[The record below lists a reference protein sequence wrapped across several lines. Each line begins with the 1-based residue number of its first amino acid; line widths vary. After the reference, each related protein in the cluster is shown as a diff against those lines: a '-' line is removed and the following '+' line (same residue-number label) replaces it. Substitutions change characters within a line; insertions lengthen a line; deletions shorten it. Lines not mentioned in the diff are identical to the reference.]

1 MDPPQCTFVNNN
13 ILMVI
18 NPNGKIRQLF
28 TPFNVQVL
36 KDTEHFKESSWV
48 VVEEIR
54 QHPQHI
60 LLYRVINNWWPYY
73 IFRLDVRF

>member
-1 MDPPQCTFVNNN
+1 MDPPKINYVNKNT
-13 ILMVI
+13 LFVI
-18 NPNGKIRQLF
+18 NHKGKIRQLF

-36 KDTEHFKESSWV
+36 QATEHFKENSWV

-60 LLYRVINNWWPYY
+60 LLYRVINHWWPYF
-73 IFRLDVRF
+73 IFKLDVRF

>member
-1 MDPPQCTFVNNN
+1 MDPPHFTFVNNN
-13 ILMVI
+13 SLMVI

-36 KDTEHFKESSWV
+36 QNTEHFKENSWV

-60 LLYRVINNWWPYY
+60 LLYRVINHWWPYF

>member
-1 MDPPQCTFVNNN
+1 MDPPKFTFVNNN
-13 ILMVI
+13 TLMVI
-18 NPNGKIRQLF
+18 NTKGKIRQLF

-36 KDTEHFKESSWV
+36 QDTEHFKEKSWV
-48 VVEEIR
+48 VVEEIK
-54 QHPQHI
+54 QHSQHI

>member
-1 MDPPQCTFVNNN
+1 MDPQKSTFVNNN
-13 ILMVI
+13 TLIVI
-18 NPNGKIRQLF
+18 NQKGKMRQLF

-36 KDTEHFKESSWV
+36 QDTEHFKENSWV

-60 LLYRVINNWWPYY
+60 LLYRVINQWWPYY
-73 IFRLDVRF
+73 IFKIDVKF